1 MIGYIGIDG
10 SMIVTSIQI
19 AMITMIHSGMMHHK
33 QGGDWE
39 PGEVFFGAMLGSFEV
54 QVGGLGG
61 PSWRF
66 WSLFGVYVGSCRAQM
81 EFGRF
86 RGYREGVGK
95 GLGWLRGGWGPGSA
109 SNMDPT

>member
-1 MIGYIGIDG
+1 MPG
-10 SMIVTSIQI
+10 
-19 AMITMIHSGMMHHK
+19 
-33 QGGDWE
+33 QGGD
-39 PGEVFFGAMLGSFEV
+39 GEVFFGALLRSFGV
-54 QVGGLGG
+54 QVGGWGG

-66 WSLFGVYVGSCRAQM
+66 WSFFGVYVGSCRAHM